1 MHITKV
7 QERVIKKFPLL
18 SKDFVVLEDK
28 PYYGNEN
35 PALLDSTPLIQGT
48 VDKSSIESSQATI
61 NGDTMK
67 G

>member
-1 MHITKV
+1 M
-7 QERVIKKFPLL
+7 
-18 SKDFVVLEDK
+18 LEDK

-35 PALLDSTPLIQGT
+35 LALPDSTPLIQGT
-48 VDKSSIESSQATI
+48 VDKASIESSRATI

>member
-1 MHITKV
+1 M
-7 QERVIKKFPLL
+7 
-18 SKDFVVLEDK
+18 LEDK

-35 PALLDSTPLIQGT
+35 PALLDSIPLIQGT
-48 VDKSSIESSQATI
+48 IDKSSTESSEATI